1 MSQVP
6 STVRAYYRSLVMQ
19 LVYAAIVTE
28 WWWII
33 SIETSL
39 VCACSQGSWGLDFV
53 LADFR

>member
-6 STVRAYYRSLVMQ
+6 STVRAYYRRLVKQ

-33 SIETSL
+33 SIDTSL
-39 VCACSQGSWGLDFV
+39 VHACSQGSWGFDFV